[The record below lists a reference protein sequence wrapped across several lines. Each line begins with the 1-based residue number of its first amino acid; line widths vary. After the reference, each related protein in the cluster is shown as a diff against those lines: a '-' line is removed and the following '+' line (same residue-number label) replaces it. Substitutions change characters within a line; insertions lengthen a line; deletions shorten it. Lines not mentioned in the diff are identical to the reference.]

1 MIHSNLKK
9 RLKDL
14 QKAAG
19 IEKGKRLRTWVF
31 YSDNDEGKAAE
42 MEKIKA
48 GKVRQKDGGTY
59 SEEDANFFIDVRYCP
74 GGVAPGD
81 DLPAVNIPVE
91 ENTVIAETE
100 ETEETGRQKPGEY
113 QRSTEVTVA
122 PTLAELE
129 KEVEELEARIKKL
142 KG

>member
-14 QKAAG
+14 QKSAG

-74 GGVAPGD
+74 GGVAPGQ
-81 DLPAVNIPVE
+81 DLPAANSSDSTPLNSEAIIPVE
-91 ENTVIAETE
+91 ENAGIDEPEDPEA
-100 ETEETGRQKPGEY
+100 
-113 QRSTEVTVA
+113 A
-122 PTLAELE
+122 LA
-129 KEVEELEARIKKL
+129 KEIRELEARIKKL

>member
-74 GGVAPGD
+74 GGIAPGL
-81 DLPAVNIPVE
+81 DLPKVNIPVE
-91 ENTVIAETE
+91 EKSVIDEPE
-100 ETEETGRQKPGEY
+100 DPGDPGDPEDP
-113 QRSTEVTVA
+113 EA
-122 PTLAELE
+122 ALA
-129 KEVEELEARIKKL
+129 KEIEELEDRIKKL
-142 KG
+142 KR